1 MEASTGVI
9 FMVKGKE
16 VLFDT
21 EHGPLQR
28 NPLNKRAQPKTNGRR
43 GERLATVYINQLL
56 LGNLTHLGI

>member
-1 MEASTGVI
+1 
-9 FMVKGKE
+9 MVKGKE

-56 LGNLTHLGI
+56 LGNLAHLGI